1 MQGTWPE
8 GFRNIMKFAS
18 QEVFARRDDM
28 STERKAGE
36 LATDW
41 AVNGGTRVYAGLR
54 GESVHVAEVPIQ
66 NGGLVEL
73 PIIGH
78 LNFVTGSGMQQN
90 LLTVDGE
97 VWRVEP
103 GQQHG
108 QQLPDDAIDALIE
121 RAAVK

>member
-1 MQGTWPE
+1 MQGTWSD
-8 GFRNIMKFAS
+8 GFRKIMKFAS
-18 QEVFARRDDM
+18 HEILARRADM

-41 AVNGGTRVYAGLR
+41 AVNGSTRVYAGLQ
-54 GESVHVAEVPIQ
+54 GESVHLAEVPDQ
-66 NGGLVEL
+66 DGGLLDL

-78 LNFVTGSGMQQN
+78 VNFVTGSEMQQN
-90 LLTVDGE
+90 LLTVDGK

-103 GQQHG
+103 GQEHG

-121 RAAVK
+121 RATVK